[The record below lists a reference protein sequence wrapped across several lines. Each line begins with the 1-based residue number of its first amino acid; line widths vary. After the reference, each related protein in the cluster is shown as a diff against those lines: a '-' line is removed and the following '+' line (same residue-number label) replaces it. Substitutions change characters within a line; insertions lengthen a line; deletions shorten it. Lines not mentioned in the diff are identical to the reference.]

1 MRIVFLSHS
10 LRSCWSHG
18 SAHFLRGVL
27 RELAALG
34 HDVTAYEPQEAGS
47 LADLLGDQGCSER
60 AGDAAAEPFLETYD
74 PDGDLEALEA
84 LLDGSHLVVVHQWNR
99 PELVARIGRIR
110 ARGGSFLALFHDTH
124 HRALTAPDE
133 LTQCNLPAYDGVLA
147 AGTSLAEAYERM
159 GWGDRVFTWREGADT
174 TVFQPPE
181 EATDR
186 EGLAWI
192 GDWADGERLVELRDF
207 LFRPARE
214 AGLPIDV
221 FGVRF
226 SDRAKRALRRAG
238 VRCHGWL
245 PNAKAGEVLA
255 SHLATVQIPRRLSA
269 SLLPGCPP
277 IRMFEA
283 LACGIPLVAAPWADS
298 EGLFRPDRDYLVAR
312 DGGEMTRH
320 LRSLRDDEALRITL
334 AHNGLATIRAGHSC
348 ARRAEELIAIAER
361 LRAPALRNVA

>member
-1 MRIVFLSHS
+1 MRIIYLTHS

-34 HDVTAYEPQEAGS
+34 HDVVACEPEVAVS
-47 LADLLGDQGCSER
+47 LSDLLGDPGSSEQ
-60 AGDAAAEPFLETYD
+60 AAAAEPFFRTYD
-74 PDGDLEALEA
+74 PDADLETLEALVEGA
-84 LLDGSHLVVVHQWNR
+84 DLVIVHQWNR

-110 ARGGSFLALFHDTH
+110 ARGGPFLALFHDTH
-124 HRALTAPDE
+124 HRALTAPED
-133 LTQCNLPAYDGVLA
+133 LRPCNLPAYDGVLA
-147 AGTSLAEAYERM
+147 SGISLVEAYKRM
-159 GWGDRVFTWREGADT
+159 GWGEQVFAWREGADT
-174 TVFQPPE
+174 SVFQPPE
-181 EATDR
+181 EESDR

-192 GDWADGERLVELRDF
+192 GDWADGERLAELKDI
-207 LFRPARE
+207 LVRPARE

-245 PNAKAGEVLA
+245 PNAKTSEVLA

-269 SLLPGCPP
+269 SLLPGGPP

-283 LACGIPLVAAPWADS
+283 LACGIPLVAAPWSDS
-298 EGLFRPDRDYLVAR
+298 EGLF
-312 DGGEMTRH
+312 
-320 LRSLRDDEALRITL
+320 
-334 AHNGLATIRAGHSC
+334 
-348 ARRAEELIAIAER
+348 
-361 LRAPALRNVA
+361 

>member
-1 MRIVFLSHS
+1 MRIVYLSHS

-18 SAHFLRGVL
+18 SAHFLRRVL
-27 RELAALG
+27 CELTALG

-47 LADLLGDQGCSER
+47 LADLLGDQGSSER
-60 AGDAAAEPFLETYD
+60 ASDAAAEPFLETYD

-84 LLDGSHLVVVHQWNR
+84 LLDGADLVVVHQWNR

-124 HRALTAPDE
+124 HRALTAPNE
-133 LTQCNLPAYDGVLA
+133 LTPCNLPAYDGVLA
-147 AGTSLAEAYERM
+147 AGTSLAEAYQRR

-174 TVFQPPE
+174 AVFQPPE
-181 EATDR
+181 EATNR

-192 GDWADGERLVELRDF
+192 GDWADGERLAELQDF

-245 PNAKAGEVLA
+245 PNARTRDVLA

-269 SLLPGCPP
+269 SLLPGSPP

-283 LACGIPLVAAPWADS
+283 LACGIPLIAAPWSDS
-298 EGLFRPDRDYLVAR
+298 EGLFRPGRDYLAAR
-312 DGGEMTRH
+312 DGAEMSRQ
-320 LRSLRDDEALRITL
+320 LRRLRDDEALRAKL
-334 AHNGLATIRAGHSC
+334 VRSGLAKVRARHSSAC
-348 ARRAEELIAIAER
+348 RAKELVAIAER
-361 LRAPALRNVA
+361 LRVPALKNAA